1 MAARPPATPP
11 SPDDLIDGRYR
22 LVEFVAR
29 GGSATVWRGHDE
41 RLTRPVAIKLLAD
54 DQRGRDEARTLAR
67 LSHPHIAEV
76 FDYGRHDT
84 QAYLVL
90 ELVDGA
96 SLADVLAHHDMP
108 WPAAV
113 AVAAQTAAALAA
125 AHARGLVHRDITPGN
140 IMLTPSGI
148 KLIDF
153 GISAASGDAELDTD
167 GGLRGT
173 PSFAAPE
180 RLTGPTVEP
189 PVDMYSFGVVLYRM
203 LAGRLPWTAPGA
215 AGEPAPLPE
224 LDDLPTEVSD
234 LCMQCL
240 ASDPA
245 ERPSAQQAAQ
255 ILQDLAPADA
265 LAHFAATT
273 VNDTNLVTQILA
285 IRPPEK
291 RSRSSR
297 AGRLVAIGALAAA
310 IWVAGWAVVDWGPGD
325 QPAAHQAMAVP
336 FAPPPVSQAA
346 PACAAIYQLV
356 SDDGRTFSAAVTVA
370 ATRQSLAAGWQL
382 ALQLPTSHAWQI
394 TVNDPKWRYDYDT
407 IRSMPQRHLAVAQQ
421 SKLRLTGRHSG
432 PNPLPVAATAGDRSC
447 SLILLGPTA
456 TLPAP
461 PVQVDTVTDV
471 KSKPDPPKGSTR
483 SNGGGKKGSY
493 REVTGV
499 KRRLA
504 SVSGQ
509 TAFAVREASPA
520 P

>member
-1 MAARPPATPP
+1 MAARPSAPQPA
-11 SPDDLIDGRYR
+11 PDDLIDGRYR

-41 RLTRPVAIKLLAD
+41 RLSRSVAIKLLAD
-54 DQRGRDEARTLAR
+54 NQRGRDEARTLAR

-76 FDYGRHDT
+76 FDYGRHDEQT
-84 QAYLVL
+84 YLVL

-96 SLADVLAHHDMP
+96 SLADVLARHDMP

-140 IMLTPSGI
+140 IMLTASGI

-180 RLTGPTVEP
+180 RLTDNTVEP
-189 PVDMYSFGVVLYRM
+189 PADMYSFGVVLYRM
-203 LAGRLPWTAPGA
+203 LAGRLPWIAPGA

-240 ASDPA
+240 AREPA

-255 ILQDLAPADA
+255 ILQNLATADA
-265 LAHFAATT
+265 LARFAAATMD
-273 VNDTNLVTQILA
+273 DTSLVTQILA
-285 IRPPEK
+285 IRPAAK

-297 AGRLVAIGALAAA
+297 AGRLAVIGALAAA
-310 IWVAGWAVVDWGPGD
+310 VWVAGWTVVDWGPGD
-325 QPAAHQAMAVP
+325 QPAAHQAIAAQAV
-336 FAPPPVSQAA
+336 PPPVPQAT
-346 PACAAIYQLV
+346 PACATIYQLLG
-356 SDDGRTFSAAVTVA
+356 DDGRTFAATVTVA
-370 ATRQSLAAGWQL
+370 ATGQPLAAGWQL
-382 ALQLPTSHAWQI
+382 ALQLPTSHASQI
-394 TVNDPKWRYDYDT
+394 SVSDPKWRYDTDT
-407 IRSMPQRHLAVAQQ
+407 IRSTAQHYLAVAQQ
-421 SKLRLTGRHSG
+421 STLRLTGRHSG
-432 PNPLPVAATAGDRSC
+432 PNSLPVSATAGDRNC

-456 TLPAP
+456 TPPAP
-461 PVQVDTVTDV
+461 QVQVVTVTHA

-483 SNGGGKKGSY
+483 SNGNGKKDSQ
-493 REVTGV
+493 RD
-499 KRRLA
+499 
-504 SVSGQ
+504 
-509 TAFAVREASPA
+509 
-520 P
+520 